1 MHLTDVDDDS
11 STDCSFIIS
20 LIQMDPDRRRKGKD
34 LLVIGFIVYKLDD
47 DHVNVAREP
56 VSSQF
61 FKTHRSVA
69 RSDFINAREVTKRG
83 ALPPGNYLIVPCT
96 FEPDQGSQFIMRIFT
111 EKKQDLTHTTQDTQ
125 IEEEQK
131 PDRPISGTESHLTIT
146 GNTINNN
153 SHTHLLQTV

>member
-47 DHVNVAREP
+47 EHVNVAREP
-56 VSSQF
+56 VSAQF
-61 FKTHRSVA
+61 FKMHRSVC

-111 EKKQDLTHTTQDTQ
+111 EKKQDLTQSTQDTQ

-131 PDRPISGTESHLTIT
+131 PDRPISGKESHLTIT
-146 GNTINNN
+146 GK
-153 SHTHLLQTV
+153 TVY